1 MLEQV
6 FTKEFLT
13 KVRSNTVVVLS
24 FFKIVSLAIGLIG
37 FVFCASGVDA
47 PEPYGNNSFIGCIVC
62 LGLLVSSMLS
72 EMFTVKYLVKAHE
85 HIWCIWDFNWY
96 GLKNAA
102 TYAEYKREMKELAKK
117 QQRRDE
123 NFKRMMEIS
132 NSFRSH
138 NDQNVIQFSEFQ
150 NVRYNKP
157 SKEENV
163 RSM

>member
-1 MLEQV
+1 MLEQI

-13 KVRSNTVVVLS
+13 KVRNNTVVILS
-24 FFKIVSLAIGLIG
+24 FFKIVSLAVGLIG
-37 FVFCASGVDA
+37 FIFCASGVDA

-102 TYAEYKREMKELAKK
+102 TYAEYKKEMKELK

-132 NSFRSH
+132 NSFSSH